1 MDRISTLLSYAQKL
15 ETLRI
20 ACIRQAADL
29 REAERMMRPITE
41 KAMRSLQSRFQREG
55 IRLEAIKSLPAQKA
69 SDNGSNPN
77 SYYTIVWYGLMTKES
92 KFGRCGVIQVTTTFN
107 NDKEEQDVMISM
119 RVKLGGDKGILFPSS
134 SPVGVVTK
142 VLNFIN
148 QIEHAGKGV
157 DYWIQT
163 YVPSSER

>member
-1 MDRISTLLSYAQKL
+1 MNRIATLLSYAKKL

-20 ACIRQAADL
+20 ACLRQAADL

-41 KAMRSLQSRFQREG
+41 KAMRSLQNRLQRSG
-55 IRLEAIKSLPAQKA
+55 VRLEVIKALPAQKA
-69 SDNGSNPN
+69 SDNGNNPN

-92 KFGRCGVIQVTTTFN
+92 KYGRCGTIQVTTTFN
-107 NDKEEQDVMISM
+107 NDEQAISISM
-119 RVKLGGDKGILFPSS
+119 RAKLGGDKGVLFPSS

-148 QIEHAGKGV
+148 QMESVGKGV
-157 DYWIQT
+157 EYWIST
-163 YVPSSER
+163 YVPSSEK